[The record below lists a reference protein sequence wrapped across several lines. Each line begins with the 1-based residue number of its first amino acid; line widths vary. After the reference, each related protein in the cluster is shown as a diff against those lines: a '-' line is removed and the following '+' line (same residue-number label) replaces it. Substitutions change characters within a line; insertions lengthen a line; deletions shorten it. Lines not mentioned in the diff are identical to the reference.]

1 MSTPVLPKRLY
12 VIIWAALLLLLLLTW
27 GVAEIN
33 LGRLNVV
40 IALTIAVVK
49 MVLVILYF
57 MHVRYSPRLVWV
69 FVAAGFIWFL
79 IMVNLTLSDYLTRTT
94 VPVSQSNVLRR

>member
-49 MVLVILYF
+49 MVLLILYF